1 MLRSTEVLIGQC
13 EEALE
18 RGSDVCNEVYQAQ
31 MAELQKERVERL
43 SAIAAVDAQ
52 LGTLDNETMLDEVE
66 YGDDDRQER
75 IEEYSEMI
83 RGLKV
88 RIKKDVA
95 LVTQLEK
102 EIQRLENDFGK

>member
-1 MLRSTEVLIGQC
+1 MRVRYRKRHFEKFEISAISTAKVPTK
-13 EEALE
+13 
-18 RGSDVCNEVYQAQ
+18 S
-31 MAELQKERVERL
+31 RL
-43 SAIAAVDAQ
+43 SRETFGTTYITSSEPGETHAVLTRTVMQ
-52 LGTLDNETMLDEVE
+52 S
-66 YGDDDRQER
+66 DDDRQER

-102 EIQRLENDFGK
+102 EIQRLEIDFGK